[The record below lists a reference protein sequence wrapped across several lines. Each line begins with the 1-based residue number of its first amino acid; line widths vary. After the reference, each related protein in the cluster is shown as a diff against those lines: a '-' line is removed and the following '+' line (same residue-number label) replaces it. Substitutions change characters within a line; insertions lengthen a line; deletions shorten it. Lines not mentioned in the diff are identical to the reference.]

1 MKSFFIKYSTMRRA
15 DRRLERISIGPKL
28 LIVFDRPVHLR
39 LIDHFFINP
48 LEVSILQLLLVACM
62 WVVNDDQ
69 SIRCPNELG
78 NLFENTLKVST
89 PFAYD

>member
-1 MKSFFIKYSTMRRA
+1 MRSA

-48 LEVSILQLLLVACM
+48 IEVTILQLLLVACM
-62 WVVNDDQ
+62 WVVSDDQ
-69 SIRCPNELG
+69 SISCPNELG
-78 NLFENTLKVST
+78 NSFENTLIVST
-89 PFAYD
+89 PTTYD